1 VVRAR
6 INELIPGS
14 PSQLAMLGAGPGR
27 VRAKE
32 NQHPFVRGPS
42 KREVRLFQAAFVCAF
57 VGVPIFVDVSWP
69 PYFAAAGLSIAL
81 TLLIVLA
88 PWDRWPPLL
97 RILPPIMGIGTVA
110 LLRVAGG
117 GTTTGISALMLLGV
131 VWVALYDG
139 RRALAITIGAM
150 ALALAIPLIV
160 VGSPDYPPIEWRRA
174 AVLIGI
180 AIIIGASIQALVRRV
195 RQRGEEAARGREFL
209 LAVMNSAAEGIVSID
224 AQGRVEYANPSSC
237 ALLGYDLEDLRG
249 AQFHDLV
256 HHTRADGTA
265 YPEQECPIHETMT
278 GGDAQAVDDDLF
290 WRSDG
295 TSFPVSYTSSRIDS
309 RPESDE
315 EDRDDEDA
323 RWRETGVVITF
334 TDISERRRIEQIKD
348 ELVSV
353 VSHELRTPLTSIRGS
368 LGLIAGG
375 AVGEIPAEAE
385 RMIGI
390 AVTNTDRLVR
400 LINEILDLERIE
412 SGRVELTRRL
422 CDSGELMEHAAA
434 TMAAQAEAE
443 GTRIDVQPF
452 RVPLWADPD
461 RITQTLINLLSN
473 AVKFSPA
480 GEPVLLRAARSGNDV
495 RFDVVDH
502 GRGIPAD
509 QLESVFERFG
519 QVDASDSRQKGGT
532 GLGLPIA
539 RSIVHQH
546 GGRMWAESTPG
557 EGTTMSFTLPAVASS
572 RTSPDDHDG
581 LLALVIEDDPDIA
594 QVLEALL
601 STDEMHVWTAPNA
614 TEAVRLLG
622 IRRPDLIVL
631 DLSLP
636 DADGRELVGWMRGQP
651 ELVNVPLAIYTVKDL
666 TEADRE
672 QLQLGPSLHAT
683 KGVTDPDEF
692 ARLAL
697 GLVSARKHATYA
709 REPVA

>member
-1 VVRAR
+1 MVRAFR
-6 INELIPGS
+6 SQPITGG
-14 PSQLAMLGAGPGR
+14 PSQLDPLDSEFGR
-27 VRAKE
+27 RRRKE

-57 VGVPIFVDVSWP
+57 VGVPIFVDVNWA
-69 PYFAAAGLSIAL
+69 PYVAALGVSVAL

-97 RILPPIMGIGTVA
+97 RILPPIMGIVTVA
-110 LLRVAGG
+110 LLRAAGG
-117 GTTTGISALMLLGV
+117 GTTSGISALMLLGV

-139 RRALAITIGAM
+139 WRALGITIAAM
-150 ALALAIPLIV
+150 TVALAVPLIA

-174 AVLIGI
+174 AVLVGI
-180 AIIIGASIQALVRRV
+180 AIIIGASIQTLVRRV

-224 AQGRVEYANPSSC
+224 VQGRVMYANPSGC
-237 ALLGYDLEDLRG
+237 ELLGYDPSDLRG
-249 AQFHDLV
+249 ANFHALV
-256 HHTRADGTA
+256 HHTYADGSP
-265 YPEQECPIHETMT
+265 YPHDECPIHETMIEGT
-278 GGDAQAVDDDLF
+278 SRAVEDDLF

-309 RPESDE
+309 WAEP
-315 EDRDDEDA
+315 DDNPGGRGDA
-323 RWRETGVVITF
+323 RREAGVVVTF
-334 TDISERRRIEQIKD
+334 TDISERRRIEQVKD

-375 AVGEIPAEAE
+375 TVGEIPPEAE

-412 SGRVELTRRL
+412 SGRVELSRRL
-422 CDSGELMEHAAA
+422 CDSGELMEHAAE
-434 TMAAQAEAE
+434 TMAAQAKSE

-473 AVKFSPA
+473 AVKFSPES
-480 GEPVLLRAARSGNDV
+480 EPVLLRAARDGNDV
-495 RFDVVDH
+495 RFDVIDH

-557 EGTTMSFTLPAVASS
+557 EGTTMSFTIPAVASS
-572 RTSPDDHDG
+572 RSSPEDHDG
-581 LLALVIEDDPDIA
+581 LLALVIEDDPDLA

-601 STDEMHVWTAPNA
+601 TTDEMRVWTAPNA

-622 IRRPDLIVL
+622 IRRPDLIAL

-636 DADGRELVGWMRGQP
+636 DAVGGELVGWMRGQP
-651 ELVNVPLAIYTVKDL
+651 ELVNVPLAVYTVKDL

-683 KGVTDPDEF
+683 KGVTEPDEF

-697 GLVSARKHATYA
+697 GLVNARKHKEYA
-709 REPVA
+709 GEPVA